1 MAELF
6 CTVHRSDTKLLPMK
20 VDVVPHSPRWRY
32 NFQEESLW
40 IRSMFSPS
48 LVGIHHIGSTAIPGI
63 YAKPVIDILVE
74 VTDITAIDKK
84 NAHMEKLDYEAMGE
98 YGISGR
104 RYFRKNDAGGH
115 RTHQVHV
122 FQTGSPDVE
131 RHLAFRD
138 YMITHPVRAR
148 AYSDLKR
155 KIAAECGDDIEKYM
169 EEKDMFVKEAE
180 LDALAWCQSKSLP

>member
-1 MAELF
+1 
-6 CTVHRSDTKLLPMK
+6 MK

-40 IRSMFSPS
+40 IRSMFSPL

-84 NAHMEKLDYEAMGE
+84 NAHMEKLGYEAVGE

-104 RYFRKNDAGGH
+104 RYFRKNDAQSH

-122 FQTGSPDVE
+122 FQTGTPDIE
-131 RHLAFRD
+131 RHLAFKD
-138 YMITHPVRAR
+138 YMITHPIRAR

-155 KIAAECGDDIEKYM
+155 KIAVECGDDIEKYM
-169 EEKDMFVKEAE
+169 DEKDLFVKEAE
-180 LDALAWCQSKSLP
+180 LDALAWYQPKSLP